1 MRWSA
6 WGLSRV
12 ATAFAILLVLHA
24 SIHLLGAARAFGW
37 ANLSKLTQSISRA
50 QGALWL
56 ASALLFTVTAT
67 ALFVWPRGWWLIGAV
82 AITVSMLAIIPSWAD
97 AKAGVA
103 VNGIVALGLV
113 LGCLSQGPS
122 SLRAE
127 YDTDVER
134 YASDAT
140 PASVVTEADLA
151 HLPPPVQRYLRL
163 AGVVGQP
170 RVASFHVRMHGRI
183 REGPQRRWMPLRA
196 EQYNAVRPAAR
207 LFYLTAAMFAI
218 PVQGYHR
225 YVGASASM
233 RVKAAALVTVAA
245 ADGPEMTHGE
255 TVTLFNDMCVMAPAT
270 LIDPAIKWD
279 ALDARTTRALF
290 TNAGYTISAEL
301 SFNDAGELTDFVSED
316 RYQTQPDGTIMR
328 RLRWST
334 PVGRYRSFGAVR
346 LASEGQGRWHDPE
359 GEYAYIELTIDDVQ
373 YNVAPR

>member
-1 MRWSA
+1 MA
-6 WGLSRV
+6 I
-12 ATAFAILLVLHA
+12 AFAILLLLHG
-24 SIHLLGAARAFGW
+24 SIHLLGAAKAFGW
-37 ANLSKLTQSISRA
+37 ADLSQLTHAISHT

-56 ASALLFTVTAT
+56 VSALLFTVTAT
-67 ALFVWPRGWWLIGAV
+67 ALFVWPSGWWLIGAG
-82 AITVSMLAIIPSWAD
+82 AIAVSMLAIVPSWTD
-97 AKAGVA
+97 AKAGA
-103 VNGIVALGLV
+103 GVNGIVALGLV
-113 LGCLSQGPS
+113 LGCMSQGPS

-127 YDTDVER
+127 YEADVRR
-134 YASDAT
+134 YAANAT
-140 PASVVTEADLA
+140 ALSPVTEADLA
-151 HLPPPVQRYLRL
+151 HLPLPVQRYLHI

-170 RVASFHVRMHGRI
+170 RVSSFHVRMHGRI
-183 REGPQRRWMPLRA
+183 REGAQHRWMPLRT

-207 LFYLTAAMFAI
+207 LFYLTAAMFTI
-218 PVQGYHR
+218 PVHGYHR

-290 TNAGYTISAEL
+290 TNAGYTISADL
-301 SFNDAGELTDFVSED
+301 SFNDAGELTGFVSED
-316 RYQTQPDGTIMR
+316 RYQTQPDGKIMR

-334 PVGRYRSFGAVR
+334 PVGHYRSFGAVR
-346 LASEGQGRWHDPE
+346 LPSEGQGRWHDPE
-359 GEYAYIELTIDDVQ
+359 GEYTYIELTIDDVQ